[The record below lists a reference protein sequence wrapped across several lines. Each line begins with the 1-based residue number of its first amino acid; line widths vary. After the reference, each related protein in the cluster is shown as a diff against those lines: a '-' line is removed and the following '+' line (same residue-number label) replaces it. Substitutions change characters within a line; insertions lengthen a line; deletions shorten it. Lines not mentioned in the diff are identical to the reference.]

1 MILTGT
7 LINTAAVIIGSTVGL
22 VFRSKIQPRFID
34 AIFNGMGV
42 FTLALGTGMALKMAQ
57 PLIVIFSLILGVLLG
72 EAAQLDVRLEKL
84 TARFK
89 KEEATKN
96 NQFAQGLIFSFLLF
110 CVGSMTLLG
119 TLEEGLGNPPTL
131 LYTKSLM
138 DGFSSIAIAAAFGS
152 GVLFTAIPLFI
163 FQASLT
169 LMAASIKEV
178 LTDAIMTD
186 LTAVGG
192 LIIIAL
198 GLSILNIKQLKV
210 VNMLP
215 SLVIVLV
222 LYQLY
227 PLLNF

>member
-7 LINTAAVIIGSTVGL
+7 IINTAAVVVGSTIGL
-22 VFRSKIQPRFID
+22 AFRSKIQPRFID

-42 FTLALGTGMALKMAQ
+42 FTLALGTGMAIKMEQ

-72 EAAQLDVRLEKL
+72 EATKLDKRLEAL

-89 KEEATKN
+89 KEEAGST

-169 LMAASIKEV
+169 LMAASIKAV
-178 LTDAIMTD
+178 LTEAMITD

-192 LIIIAL
+192 LMIIAL

-210 VNMLP
+210 INMLP

-222 LYQLY
+222 LYQFY
-227 PLLNF
+227 PFLNL

>member
-1 MILTGT
+1 MIITGT
-7 LINTAAVIIGSTVGL
+7 IINTAAVVVGSTIGL
-22 VFRSKIQPRFID
+22 VFRSHIQQRFIE
-34 AIFNGMGV
+34 AIFNGMGI

-57 PLIVIFSLILGVLLG
+57 PLIVIFSLILGVLSG
-72 EAAQLDVRLEKL
+72 EYFKLDSRLEKF

-89 KEEATKN
+89 KESSTST
-96 NQFAQGLIFSFLLF
+96 NQFSQGLIFSFILF

-119 TLEEGLGNPPTL
+119 TLEEGLGNTPTL

-138 DGFSSIAIAAAFGS
+138 DGFSSIAIAAAFGN

-169 LMAASIKEV
+169 LMASTLKNALS
-178 LTDAIMTD
+178 DALITD

-192 LIIIAL
+192 LIILAL
-198 GLSILNIKQLKV
+198 GLSILNLKQLKV

-222 LYQLY
+222 LYKLY
-227 PLLNF
+227 PLLNL